1 MPSSNLICIAEITG
15 SHGVKG
21 AMKLRVYLENP
32 EDLKTYMPLLK
43 EDGTSFPFKII
54 QSGPK
59 GILIQSPEA
68 VDRTQADIL
77 KGMKLFI
84 PRDRLQSLPEEE
96 YYHTDLVGCEVRDQ
110 TGKVRGQ
117 VKAVLN
123 YGAGDILE
131 VSLGG
136 IRESLLILFR
146 KEFVLD
152 VHIKEKYIVVDAT
165 FLDSEMA
172 QNAASKKPKEEQK

>member
-21 AMKLRVYLENP
+21 AMKLRVYLENQ
-32 EDLKTYMPLLK
+32 EDLKAYMPLLK
-43 EDGTSFPFKII
+43 EDGEPFTFKII

-84 PRDRLQSLPEEE
+84 PRNRLKSLPEEE
-96 YYHTDLVGCEVRDQ
+96 YYHTDLIGCEVRDK

-131 VSLGG
+131 VNLEG
-136 IRESLLILFR
+136 IREPLLIPFR
-146 KEFVLD
+146 KEFVLA
-152 VHIKEKYIVVDAT
+152 VHIKEKYIVMDAA
-165 FLDSEMA
+165 FLNTEIA
-172 QNAASKKPKEEQK
+172 QNSSSKK